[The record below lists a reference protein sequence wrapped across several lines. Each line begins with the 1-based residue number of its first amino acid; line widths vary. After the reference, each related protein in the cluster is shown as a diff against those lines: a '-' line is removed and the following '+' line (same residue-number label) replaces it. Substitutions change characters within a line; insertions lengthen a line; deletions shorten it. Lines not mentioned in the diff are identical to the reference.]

1 MERAIARGNRREYY
15 GFVVLASQMPDNQI
29 SFTCLPDI
37 YINNLFEDN
46 LNFDKG
52 PGPHIS

>member
-15 GFVVLASQMPDNQI
+15 GFVVLGSQMPDNQI

-37 YINNLFEDN
+37 YINHLFEDN

-52 PGPHIS
+52 PGLT